1 MSRTGADMPQTAT
14 EKILSRVLGTDAAA
28 GDIVFPEP
36 ELITVHDWYVVNF
49 AKALDELGVDELFAP
64 EKVVLVTDHEPTAVS
79 PQAAER
85 QKQVREIAAR
95 FGIDNHFDVGRGGHG
110 HVFPVE
116 LGFVR
121 PGMFVAGYDTHV
133 PNYGAVGALGIAMLV
148 EISEVLAC
156 GSAWLRVPET
166 VRIELTGRMT
176 PGISI
181 RDVAQRLIA
190 DFDADLVDYT
200 VVEFAGAALA
210 DIDLDARF
218 TLCNTPIDLGAKSVL
233 VEPDDAVLA
242 YLQDRI
248 DGDLDP
254 AYSDDDA
261 SFLWRGGYD
270 VNLLEPQVAAPPR
283 PDNVVGVSEVAGTA
297 VHHAFVGSCASSLLN
312 DIRDTASILANRVIH
327 PRVRLFV
334 TPGTQE
340 IWRRAADEGLLQT
353 LVDAGAILTAPGCG
367 PCAGGRVA
375 PLASGEVSIN
385 TGTRNDPGR
394 LGPND
399 ADIYLASPL
408 TVAASAVAGEIVD
421 PRDMLGGD

>member
-1 MSRTGADMPQTAT
+1 MAQTAA
-14 EKILSRVLGTDAAA
+14 EKILSRVLGADVAA

-49 AKALDELGVDELFAP
+49 AAALDELGVEELFAP

-133 PNYGAVGALGIAMLV
+133 PNYGAVGALGIAMLT

-166 VRIELTGRMT
+166 VRIELTGRMA

-190 DFDADLVDYT
+190 DFDADQIDYT
-200 VVEFAGAALA
+200 VVEFAGPALA

-218 TLCNTPIDLGAKSVL
+218 TLCNTPIDLGAKSAL

-242 YLQDRI
+242 YLSDRVE
-248 DGDLDP
+248 DDLNP

-261 SFLWRGGYD
+261 LFRWRGGYD

-297 VHHAFVGSCASSLLN
+297 VHHGFVGSCASSLLS
-312 DIRDTASILANRVIH
+312 DIRDTAAILANRVIH

-421 PRDMLGGD
+421 PRELLAGD

>member
-1 MSRTGADMPQTAT
+1 MPQTAT

-218 TLCNTPIDLGAKSVL
+218 TLCNTPIDLGAKSAL

-254 AYSDDDA
+254 AYSDGDA

-312 DIRDTASILANRVIH
+312 DIRDAASILANRVIH

-421 PRDMLGGD
+421 PRDMFGGD